1 VSVRVAP
8 REPGTSQTGSPGG
21 NGPKRRRWNRMTR
34 ADAFWGYAMIAPG
47 LIGLLI
53 FYIWP
58 MLQTFYFSFTEWG
71 PFGDA
76 EWTGLANYRELFSG
90 PEFLMAL
97 RNTLVYT
104 VLSVAITEAIAL
116 VLAVLL
122 NQKLRGMSV
131 YRTLYFIP
139 VVTMPVA
146 IGLVWRWL
154 YNSDYGVINYLLS
167 LVGIE
172 GANWLSDPDL
182 ALYAIVVV
190 GVWSGI
196 GYALVLFLGGLQTIP
211 AEYYDAA
218 SVDGAGTLVKFF
230 RITLPLLSP
239 MVFFVTVISL
249 INSLQVFDL
258 IFVMISSG
266 RGASTSPVID
276 QTQSLV
282 YLFYKNTFVINEQGQ
297 GAAVVLTLFIIIVLI
312 TLVQFRLQRKWVHY
326 E

>member
-1 VSVRVAP
+1 
-8 REPGTSQTGSPGG
+8 
-21 NGPKRRRWNRMTR
+21 MTR

-76 EWTGLANYRELFSG
+76 VWTGLANYRELFHG

-104 VLSVAITEAIAL
+104 VLNVSITEAIAL

-154 YNSDYGVINYLLS
+154 YNSEYGVINYLLS
-167 LVGIE
+167 LIGIE

-196 GYALVLFLGGLQTIP
+196 GYALVLFLAGLQTIP

-218 SVDGAGTLVKFF
+218 SVDGAGALVKFF

-239 MVFFVTVISL
+239 TVFFVTVISL
-249 INSLQVFDL
+249 IGSLQVFDL

-266 RGASTSPVID
+266 RSASTSPVID

>member
-1 VSVRVAP
+1 MA
-8 REPGTSQTGSPGG
+8 
-21 NGPKRRRWNRMTR
+21 R

-47 LIGLLI
+47 LIGMLI

-58 MLQTFYFSFTEWG
+58 MFQTFYFSFTEWG

-76 EWTGLANYRELFSG
+76 VWTGLANYRALFSG

-104 VLSVAITEAIAL
+104 VLSVSITEAIAL

-154 YNSDYGVINYLLS
+154 YNSDYGIINYLLG
-167 LVGIE
+167 LVGIQ

-190 GVWSGI
+190 GVWSGL
-196 GYALVLFLGGLQTIP
+196 GYALVLFLAGLQTIP

-218 SVDGAGTLVKFF
+218 SVDGAGPLVKFF

-239 MVFFVTVISL
+239 TVFFVTVISL
-249 INSLQVFDL
+249 INSLQVFDV

-282 YLFYKNTFVINEQGQ
+282 YLFYKNTFVINEQGE

-312 TLVQFRLQRKWVHY
+312 TLVQFRLQRRWVHY

>member
-1 VSVRVAP
+1 
-8 REPGTSQTGSPGG
+8 
-21 NGPKRRRWNRMTR
+21 MTR

-71 PFGDA
+71 PFVDA

>member
-1 VSVRVAP
+1 MA
-8 REPGTSQTGSPGG
+8 
-21 NGPKRRRWNRMTR
+21 R

-47 LIGLLI
+47 LIGMLI

-58 MLQTFYFSFTEWG
+58 MFQTFYFSFTEWG

-76 EWTGLANYRELFSG
+76 VWTGLANYRALFSG

-104 VLSVAITEAIAL
+104 VLSVSITEAIAL

-154 YNSDYGVINYLLS
+154 YNSDYGIINYLLS
-167 LVGIE
+167 LIGIE
-172 GANWLSDPDL
+172 GPNWLSDPDL
-182 ALYAIVVV
+182 ALYAIVAVL
-190 GVWSGI
+190 VWSGI
-196 GYALVLFLGGLQTIP
+196 GYALVLFLAGLQTIP

-218 SVDGAGTLVKFF
+218 SVDGAGPLVKFF

-239 MVFFVTVISL
+239 TVFFVTVISL
-249 INSLQVFDL
+249 INSLQVFDV

-282 YLFYKNTFVINEQGQ
+282 YLFYKNTFVINEQGE

-312 TLVQFRLQRKWVHY
+312 TLVQFRLQRRWVHY

>member
-1 VSVRVAP
+1 MSLRVAP

-21 NGPKRRRWNRMTR
+21 NGPKRRRWTRMTR

>member
-1 VSVRVAP
+1 
-8 REPGTSQTGSPGG
+8 
-21 NGPKRRRWNRMTR
+21 MTR

-47 LIGLLI
+47 FIGLLV

-76 EWTGLANYRELFSG
+76 VWTGLANYRELFHG

-104 VLSVAITEAIAL
+104 VLSVSITEAIAL

-154 YNSDYGVINYLLS
+154 YNSDYGIINYLLS
-167 LVGIE
+167 LIGIE

-196 GYALVLFLGGLQTIP
+196 GYALVLFLAGLQTIP

-218 SVDGAGTLVKFF
+218 SVDGAGALVKFF

-239 MVFFVTVISL
+239 TVFFVTVISL
-249 INSLQVFDL
+249 IDSLQVFDL

-266 RGASTSPVID
+266 RSASTSPVID

-312 TLVQFRLQRKWVHY
+312 TLAQFRLQRRWVHY

>member
-1 VSVRVAP
+1 MA
-8 REPGTSQTGSPGG
+8 
-21 NGPKRRRWNRMTR
+21 R

-76 EWTGLANYRELFSG
+76 EWTGMSNYRELFHG

-104 VLSVAITEAIAL
+104 VLSVSITEAIAL

-154 YNSDYGVINYLLS
+154 YNSDYGIINYLLS
-167 LVGIE
+167 LIGIE
-172 GANWLSDPDL
+172 GANWLSDPSL

-196 GYALVLFLGGLQTIP
+196 GYALVLFLAGLQTIP

-218 SVDGAGTLVKFF
+218 SVDGAGALVKFF

-239 MVFFVTVISL
+239 TVFFVTVISL
-249 INSLQVFDL
+249 IGSLQVFDL

-266 RGASTSPVID
+266 RSASTSPVID

-297 GAAVVLTLFIIIVLI
+297 GAAVVLTLFIIIVLV

>member
-21 NGPKRRRWNRMTR
+21 NGPKRRKWNSMARS
-34 ADAFWGYAMIAPG
+34 DAFWGYAMIAPG
-47 LIGLLI
+47 LIGLLV

-76 EWTGLANYRELFSG
+76 VWTGLANYRELFHG

-104 VLSVAITEAIAL
+104 VLSVSITEAIAL

-154 YNSDYGVINYLLS
+154 YNSDYGIINYLLS
-167 LVGIE
+167 LIGIE

-196 GYALVLFLGGLQTIP
+196 GYALVLFLAGLQTIP

-218 SVDGAGTLVKFF
+218 SVDGAGALVKFF

-239 MVFFVTVISL
+239 TVFFVTVISL
-249 INSLQVFDL
+249 IGSLQVFDL

-266 RGASTSPVID
+266 RSASTSPVID

>member
-1 VSVRVAP
+1 
-8 REPGTSQTGSPGG
+8 
-21 NGPKRRRWNRMTR
+21 MTR

-76 EWTGLANYRELFSG
+76 VWTGLANYRELFHG

-104 VLSVAITEAIAL
+104 VLSVSITEAIAL

-154 YNSDYGVINYLLS
+154 YNSDYGIINYLLS
-167 LVGIE
+167 LIGIE

-196 GYALVLFLGGLQTIP
+196 GYALVLFLAGLQTIP

-218 SVDGAGTLVKFF
+218 SVDGAGALVKFF

-239 MVFFVTVISL
+239 TVFFVTVISL
-249 INSLQVFDL
+249 IDSLQVFDL

-266 RGASTSPVID
+266 RSASTSPVID

-297 GAAVVLTLFIIIVLI
+297 GAAVVLTLFIIIVLV

>member
-1 VSVRVAP
+1 
-8 REPGTSQTGSPGG
+8 
-21 NGPKRRRWNRMTR
+21 MTR

-76 EWTGLANYRELFSG
+76 EWTGLSNYRALFKG

-104 VLSVAITEAIAL
+104 VLSVSITEAIAL

-154 YNSDYGVINYLLS
+154 YNSDYGIINYLLG
-167 LVGIE
+167 LLGIQ

-190 GVWSGI
+190 GVWSGL
-196 GYALVLFLGGLQTIP
+196 GYALVLFLAGLQTIP

-218 SVDGAGTLVKFF
+218 SVDGAGALVKFF

-239 MVFFVTVISL
+239 TVFFVTVISL

-297 GAAVVLTLFIIIVLI
+297 GAAVVLTLFIIIVLV
-312 TLVQFRLQRKWVHY
+312 TFAQFRLQRRWVHY

>member
-1 VSVRVAP
+1 
-8 REPGTSQTGSPGG
+8 
-21 NGPKRRRWNRMTR
+21 MTR

-76 EWTGLANYRELFSG
+76 VWTGLANYRELFHG

-104 VLSVAITEAIAL
+104 VLSVSITEAIAL

-154 YNSDYGVINYLLS
+154 YNSDYGIINYLLG
-167 LVGIE
+167 LVGIQ

-190 GVWSGI
+190 GVWSGL
-196 GYALVLFLGGLQTIP
+196 GYALVLFLAGLQTIP

-218 SVDGAGTLVKFF
+218 SVDGAGALVKFF

-239 MVFFVTVISL
+239 TVFFVTVISL

-282 YLFYKNTFVINEQGQ
+282 YLFYKNTFVINEQGE

-312 TLVQFRLQRKWVHY
+312 TLAQFRLQRRWVHY

>member
-1 VSVRVAP
+1 MA
-8 REPGTSQTGSPGG
+8 
-21 NGPKRRRWNRMTR
+21 R

-47 LIGLLI
+47 LIGLLV
-53 FYIWP
+53 FNIWP

-71 PFGDA
+71 PFGGA
-76 EWTGLANYRELFSG
+76 EWTGLANYRALFHG

-104 VLSVAITEAIAL
+104 VLSVSITEAIAL

-154 YNSDYGVINYLLS
+154 YNSDYGIINYLLG
-167 LVGIE
+167 LVGIQ

-190 GVWSGI
+190 GVWSGL
-196 GYALVLFLGGLQTIP
+196 GYALVLFLAGLQTIP

-218 SVDGAGTLVKFF
+218 SVDGAGALVKFF

-239 MVFFVTVISL
+239 TVFFVTVISL

-282 YLFYKNTFVINEQGQ
+282 YLFYKNTFVINEQGE

-312 TLVQFRLQRKWVHY
+312 TLAQFRLQRRWVHY

>member
-1 VSVRVAP
+1 
-8 REPGTSQTGSPGG
+8 
-21 NGPKRRRWNRMTR
+21 MTR

-76 EWTGLANYRELFSG
+76 EWTGLSNYRALFQG

-104 VLSVAITEAIAL
+104 VLSVSITEIIAL

-154 YNSDYGVINYLLS
+154 YNSDYGIINYLL
-167 LVGIE
+167 GD
-172 GANWLSDPDL
+172 WLAYRAPT
-182 ALYAIVVV
+182 
-190 GVWSGI
+190 G
-196 GYALVLFLGGLQTIP
+196 
-211 AEYYDAA
+211 
-218 SVDGAGTLVKFF
+218 
-230 RITLPLLSP
+230 
-239 MVFFVTVISL
+239 
-249 INSLQVFDL
+249 
-258 IFVMISSG
+258 
-266 RGASTSPVID
+266 
-276 QTQSLV
+276 
-282 YLFYKNTFVINEQGQ
+282 
-297 GAAVVLTLFIIIVLI
+297 
-312 TLVQFRLQRKWVHY
+312 
-326 E
+326 

>member
-1 VSVRVAP
+1 MA
-8 REPGTSQTGSPGG
+8 
-21 NGPKRRRWNRMTR
+21 R

-47 LIGLLI
+47 LIGMLI

-58 MLQTFYFSFTEWG
+58 MFQTFYFSFTEWG

-76 EWTGLANYRELFSG
+76 VWTGLANYRALFSG

-104 VLSVAITEAIAL
+104 VLSVTITEVIAL

-154 YNSDYGVINYLLS
+154 YNSDYGIINYLLG
-167 LVGIE
+167 LVGIQ

-190 GVWSGI
+190 GVWSGL
-196 GYALVLFLGGLQTIP
+196 GYALVLFLAGLQTIP

-218 SVDGAGTLVKFF
+218 SVDGAGALVKFF

-239 MVFFVTVISL
+239 TVFFVTVISL

-282 YLFYKNTFVINEQGQ
+282 YLFYKNTFVINEQGE

-312 TLVQFRLQRKWVHY
+312 TLAQFRLQRRWVHY

>member
-1 VSVRVAP
+1 MA
-8 REPGTSQTGSPGG
+8 
-21 NGPKRRRWNRMTR
+21 R

-76 EWTGLANYRELFSG
+76 VWTGLANYRALFNG
-90 PEFLMAL
+90 PEFLMTL

-104 VLSVAITEAIAL
+104 VLSVSITEAIAL

-154 YNSDYGVINYLLS
+154 YNSDYGIINYLLS

-172 GANWLSDPDL
+172 GPNWLSDPDL

-190 GVWSGI
+190 GVWSGL
-196 GYALVLFLGGLQTIP
+196 GYALVLFLAGLQTIP

-239 MVFFVTVISL
+239 TVFFVTVISL
-249 INSLQVFDL
+249 INSLQMFDL
-258 IFVMISSG
+258 VFVMISNG
-266 RGASTSPVID
+266 RSASTSPVID

-282 YLFYKNTFVINEQGQ
+282 YLFYKNTFVINEQGE

-312 TLVQFRLQRKWVHY
+312 TLIQFRLQRRWVHY

>member
-1 VSVRVAP
+1 
-8 REPGTSQTGSPGG
+8 
-21 NGPKRRRWNRMTR
+21 MTR

-47 LIGLLI
+47 FIGLLV

-76 EWTGLANYRELFSG
+76 VWTGLANYRELFHG
-90 PEFLMAL
+90 PEFLMTL

-104 VLSVAITEAIAL
+104 VLNVIITEAIAL

-146 IGLVWRWL
+146 IGLVWRWM
-154 YNSDYGVINYLLS
+154 YNSDYGIINYLLS
-167 LVGIE
+167 LIGIQ

-190 GVWSGI
+190 GVWSGL
-196 GYALVLFLGGLQTIP
+196 GYALVLFLAGLQTIP

-218 SVDGAGTLVKFF
+218 SVDGAGALVTFF
-230 RITLPLLSP
+230 RITLPLLTP

-249 INSLQVFDL
+249 IDSLKVFDL

-276 QTQSLV
+276 QTQTLV

-312 TLVQFRLQRKWVHY
+312 TFLQFRLQRRWVHY

>member
-1 VSVRVAP
+1 
-8 REPGTSQTGSPGG
+8 
-21 NGPKRRRWNRMTR
+21 MTR

-76 EWTGLANYRELFSG
+76 VWTGLANYRELFHG

-104 VLSVAITEAIAL
+104 VLSVSITEAIAL

-154 YNSDYGVINYLLS
+154 YNSDYGIINYLLS
-167 LVGIE
+167 LIGIE
-172 GANWLSDPDL
+172 GANWLSDPSL

-196 GYALVLFLGGLQTIP
+196 GYALVLFLAGLQTIP

-218 SVDGAGTLVKFF
+218 SVDGAGALVKFF

-239 MVFFVTVISL
+239 TVFFVTVISL
-249 INSLQVFDL
+249 IDSLQVFDL

-266 RGASTSPVID
+266 RSASTSPVID

-297 GAAVVLTLFIIIVLI
+297 GAAVVLTLFIIIVLV

>member
-1 VSVRVAP
+1 MA
-8 REPGTSQTGSPGG
+8 
-21 NGPKRRRWNRMTR
+21 R

-47 LIGLLI
+47 LIGLLV

-76 EWTGLANYRELFSG
+76 VWTGLANYRELFHG

-104 VLSVAITEAIAL
+104 VLSVSITEAIAL

-154 YNSDYGVINYLLS
+154 YNSDYGIINYLLS
-167 LVGIE
+167 LIGIE

-196 GYALVLFLGGLQTIP
+196 GYALVLFLAGLQTIP

-218 SVDGAGTLVKFF
+218 SVDGAGALVKFF

-239 MVFFVTVISL
+239 TVFFVTVISL
-249 INSLQVFDL
+249 IDSLQVFDL

-266 RGASTSPVID
+266 RSASTSPVID

>member
-1 VSVRVAP
+1 
-8 REPGTSQTGSPGG
+8 
-21 NGPKRRRWNRMTR
+21 MTR

-47 LIGLLI
+47 LIGMLV

-76 EWTGLANYRELFSG
+76 VWTGLANYRALFNG

-104 VLSVAITEAIAL
+104 LLSVSITEAIAL

-154 YNSDYGVINYLLS
+154 YNSDYGIINYLLS
-167 LVGIE
+167 LVGIQ

-190 GVWSGI
+190 GVWSGL
-196 GYALVLFLGGLQTIP
+196 GYALVLFLAGLQTIP

-218 SVDGAGTLVKFF
+218 SVDGAGALVKFF

-239 MVFFVTVISL
+239 TVFFVTVISL

-258 IFVMISSG
+258 IFVMISNG
-266 RGASTSPVID
+266 RSASTSPVID

-282 YLFYKNTFVINEQGQ
+282 YLFYKNTFVINEQGE

-312 TLVQFRLQRKWVHY
+312 TLVQFRLQRRWVHY

>member
-1 VSVRVAP
+1 
-8 REPGTSQTGSPGG
+8 
-21 NGPKRRRWNRMTR
+21 MTR

-47 LIGLLI
+47 LIGMLV

-76 EWTGLANYRELFSG
+76 VWTGLANYRALFNG

-104 VLSVAITEAIAL
+104 LLSVSITEAIAL

-154 YNSDYGVINYLLS
+154 YNSDYGIINYLLS
-167 LVGIE
+167 LVGIQ

-182 ALYAIVVV
+182 ALYAIVVAD
-190 GVWSGI
+190 VWSGI
-196 GYALVLFLGGLQTIP
+196 GIALVLFLAGLQTIP

-239 MVFFVTVISL
+239 TVFFVTVISL
-249 INSLQVFDL
+249 IESLQVFDL

-266 RGASTSPVID
+266 RSASTSPVID

-282 YLFYKNTFVINEQGQ
+282 YLFYKNTFVINEQGE

-312 TLVQFRLQRKWVHY
+312 TLIQFRLQRRWVHY

>member
-1 VSVRVAP
+1 
-8 REPGTSQTGSPGG
+8 
-21 NGPKRRRWNRMTR
+21 MTR

-47 LIGLLI
+47 FIGLLV

-76 EWTGLANYRELFSG
+76 VWTALANYRELFHG

-104 VLSVAITEAIAL
+104 VLSVSITEAIAL

-154 YNSDYGVINYLLS
+154 YNSDYGIINYLLS
-167 LVGIE
+167 LVGIQ

-190 GVWSGI
+190 DVWSGL
-196 GYALVLFLGGLQTIP
+196 GYALVLFLAGLQTIP
-211 AEYYDAA
+211 GEYYDAA
-218 SVDGAGTLVKFF
+218 SVDGAGALVKFF

-239 MVFFVTVISL
+239 TVFFVTVISL

-312 TLVQFRLQRKWVHY
+312 TFAQFRLQRRWVHY

>member
-1 VSVRVAP
+1 MA
-8 REPGTSQTGSPGG
+8 
-21 NGPKRRRWNRMTR
+21 R

-47 LIGLLI
+47 LIGMLI

-58 MLQTFYFSFTEWG
+58 MFQTFYFSFTEWG

-76 EWTGLANYRELFSG
+76 VWTGLANYRALFSG

-104 VLSVAITEAIAL
+104 VLSVSITEAIAL

-154 YNSDYGVINYLLS
+154 YNSDYGIINYLLG
-167 LVGIE
+167 LVGIQ

-190 GVWSGI
+190 GVWSGL
-196 GYALVLFLGGLQTIP
+196 GYALVLFLAGLQTIP

-218 SVDGAGTLVKFF
+218 SVDGAGALVKFF

-239 MVFFVTVISL
+239 TVFFVTVISL
-249 INSLQVFDL
+249 IDSLQVFDL

-266 RGASTSPVID
+266 RSASTSPVID

-282 YLFYKNTFVINEQGQ
+282 YLFYKNTFVINEQGL

-312 TLVQFRLQRKWVHY
+312 TLAQFRLQRRWVHY

>member
-1 VSVRVAP
+1 MA
-8 REPGTSQTGSPGG
+8 
-21 NGPKRRRWNRMTR
+21 R

-47 LIGLLI
+47 LIGMLI

-58 MLQTFYFSFTEWG
+58 MFQTFYFSFTEWG

-76 EWTGLANYRELFSG
+76 VWTGLANYRALFSG

-104 VLSVAITEAIAL
+104 VLSVSITEAIAL

-154 YNSDYGVINYLLS
+154 YNSDYGIINYLLG
-167 LVGIE
+167 LVGIQ

-190 GVWSGI
+190 GVWSGL
-196 GYALVLFLGGLQTIP
+196 GYALVLFLAGLQTIP

-218 SVDGAGTLVKFF
+218 SVDGAGALVKFF

-239 MVFFVTVISL
+239 TVFFVTVISL

-282 YLFYKNTFVINEQGQ
+282 YLFYKNTFVINEQGE

-312 TLVQFRLQRKWVHY
+312 TLAQFRLQRRWVHY

>member
-1 VSVRVAP
+1 
-8 REPGTSQTGSPGG
+8 
-21 NGPKRRRWNRMTR
+21 MTR

-47 LIGLLI
+47 FIGLLI

-76 EWTGLANYRELFSG
+76 VWTGLANYRELFHG

-104 VLSVAITEAIAL
+104 VLSVSITEAIAL

-167 LVGIE
+167 LIGIE

-196 GYALVLFLGGLQTIP
+196 GYALVLFLAGLQTIP

-218 SVDGAGTLVKFF
+218 SVDGAGALVKFF

-239 MVFFVTVISL
+239 TVFFVTVISL
-249 INSLQVFDL
+249 IDSLQVFDL

-266 RGASTSPVID
+266 RSASTSPVID

>member
-1 VSVRVAP
+1 MA
-8 REPGTSQTGSPGG
+8 
-21 NGPKRRRWNRMTR
+21 R

-47 LIGLLI
+47 LIGMLI

-58 MLQTFYFSFTEWG
+58 MFQTFYFSFTEWG

-76 EWTGLANYRELFSG
+76 VWTGLANYRALFSG

-104 VLSVAITEAIAL
+104 VLSVSITEAIAL

-154 YNSDYGVINYLLS
+154 YNSDYGIINYLLG
-167 LVGIE
+167 LVGIQ

-190 GVWSGI
+190 GVWSGL
-196 GYALVLFLGGLQTIP
+196 GYALVLFLADLQTIP

-218 SVDGAGTLVKFF
+218 SVDGAGALVKFF

-239 MVFFVTVISL
+239 TVFFVTVISL

-282 YLFYKNTFVINEQGQ
+282 YLFYKNTFVINEQGE

-312 TLVQFRLQRKWVHY
+312 TLAQFRLQRRWVHY

>member
-1 VSVRVAP
+1 MA
-8 REPGTSQTGSPGG
+8 
-21 NGPKRRRWNRMTR
+21 R

-47 LIGLLI
+47 LIGMLI

-76 EWTGLANYRELFSG
+76 VWTGLANYRALFSG

-104 VLSVAITEAIAL
+104 VLSVSITEAIAL

-154 YNSDYGVINYLLS
+154 YNSDYGIINYLLS
-167 LVGIE
+167 LVGIQ

-182 ALYAIVVV
+182 ALYAIVVAD
-190 GVWSGI
+190 VWSGL
-196 GYALVLFLGGLQTIP
+196 GYALVLFLAGLQTIP

-218 SVDGAGTLVKFF
+218 SVDGAGPLVKFF

-239 MVFFVTVISL
+239 TVFFVTVISL

-258 IFVMISSG
+258 IFVMISNG
-266 RGASTSPVID
+266 RSASTSPVID

-282 YLFYKNTFVINEQGQ
+282 YLFYKNTFVINEQGE

-312 TLVQFRLQRKWVHY
+312 TLVQFRLQRRWVHY

>member
-1 VSVRVAP
+1 MA
-8 REPGTSQTGSPGG
+8 
-21 NGPKRRRWNRMTR
+21 R

-76 EWTGLANYRELFSG
+76 VWTGLANYRELFHG

-104 VLSVAITEAIAL
+104 VLSVTITEAIAL

-154 YNSDYGVINYLLS
+154 YNSDYGIINYLLS
-167 LVGIE
+167 LIGIE

-182 ALYAIVVV
+182 ALYSIVVV
-190 GVWSGI
+190 GVWSGL
-196 GYALVLFLGGLQTIP
+196 GYALVLFLAGLQTIP

-218 SVDGAGTLVKFF
+218 SVDGAGALVKFF

-239 MVFFVTVISL
+239 TVFFVTVISL

>member
-1 VSVRVAP
+1 MA
-8 REPGTSQTGSPGG
+8 
-21 NGPKRRRWNRMTR
+21 R

-47 LIGLLI
+47 LIGMLI

-76 EWTGLANYRELFSG
+76 VWTGLANYRALFNG

-104 VLSVAITEAIAL
+104 VLSVSITEAIAL

-154 YNSDYGVINYLLS
+154 YNSDYGIINYLLS
-167 LVGIE
+167 LVGIQ

-182 ALYAIVVV
+182 ALYAIVVAD
-190 GVWSGI
+190 VWSGL
-196 GYALVLFLGGLQTIP
+196 GYALVLFLAGLQTIP

-218 SVDGAGTLVKFF
+218 SVDGAGPLVKFF

-239 MVFFVTVISL
+239 TVFFVTVISL

-258 IFVMISSG
+258 IFVMISNG
-266 RGASTSPVID
+266 RSASTSPVID

-282 YLFYKNTFVINEQGQ
+282 YLFYKNTFVINEQGE

-312 TLVQFRLQRKWVHY
+312 TLVQFRLQRRWVHY

>member
-1 VSVRVAP
+1 
-8 REPGTSQTGSPGG
+8 
-21 NGPKRRRWNRMTR
+21 MTR

-76 EWTGLANYRELFSG
+76 VWTGLANYRELFHG

-104 VLSVAITEAIAL
+104 VLSVSITEAIAL

-154 YNSDYGVINYLLS
+154 YNSDYGIINYLLS
-167 LVGIE
+167 LIGIE

-196 GYALVLFLGGLQTIP
+196 GYALVLFLAGLQTIP

-218 SVDGAGTLVKFF
+218 SVDGAGALVKFF

-239 MVFFVTVISL
+239 TVFFVTVISL
-249 INSLQVFDL
+249 IDSLQVFDL

-266 RGASTSPVID
+266 RSASTSPVID

>member
-1 VSVRVAP
+1 MSA
-8 REPGTSQTGSPGG
+8 RESGASQAGPPGG
-21 NGPKRRRWNRMTR
+21 NRPKRRRRWDRIAR
-34 ADAFWGYAMIAPG
+34 ADALWGYAMIAPG

-76 EWTGLANYRELFSG
+76 TWTGLSNYRALFDG
-90 PEFLMAL
+90 PQFLLAL
-97 RNTLVYT
+97 RNTLTYT
-104 VLSVAITEAIAL
+104 ILSVTITEAIAL

-122 NQKLRGMSV
+122 NQNLRGLSV

-139 VVTMPVA
+139 VVTMPAA

-154 YNSDYGVINYLLS
+154 YNSDYGVINYLLG
-167 LVGIE
+167 LLGIE
-172 GANWLSDPDL
+172 GPKWLSDPDL

-196 GYALVLFLGGLQTIP
+196 GYALVLFLAGLQTIP
-211 AEYYDAA
+211 TDYYDAA
-218 SVDGAGTLVKFF
+218 AVDGAGAFVKFF

-239 MVFFVTVISL
+239 TAFFVTVISL

-258 IFVMISSG
+258 IFLMISSG
-266 RGASTSPVID
+266 RGASTSPVIE

-282 YLFYKNTFVINEQGQ
+282 YLFYKDTFVLNEQGQ

-312 TLVQFRLQRKWVHY
+312 TFAQFRLQRRWVHY

>member
-1 VSVRVAP
+1 MA
-8 REPGTSQTGSPGG
+8 
-21 NGPKRRRWNRMTR
+21 R

-76 EWTGLANYRELFSG
+76 EWTGMSNYRELFHG

-104 VLSVAITEAIAL
+104 VLSVSITEAIAL

-154 YNSDYGVINYLLS
+154 YNSDYGIINYLLG
-167 LVGIE
+167 LLGIE

-190 GVWSGI
+190 LVWSGI
-196 GYALVLFLGGLQTIP
+196 GYALVLFLAGLQTIP

-218 SVDGAGTLVKFF
+218 SVDGAGALVTFF

-239 MVFFVTVISL
+239 TVFFVTVISL
-249 INSLQVFDL
+249 INSLQVFDE

-266 RGASTSPVID
+266 RSASTSPVID

-297 GAAVVLTLFIIIVLI
+297 GAAVVLTLFILIVLI
-312 TLVQFRLQRKWVHY
+312 TLIQFRLQRRWVHY

>member
-1 VSVRVAP
+1 
-8 REPGTSQTGSPGG
+8 
-21 NGPKRRRWNRMTR
+21 MTR

-76 EWTGLANYRELFSG
+76 VWTGLANYRELFHG

-104 VLSVAITEAIAL
+104 VLSVSITEAIAL

-154 YNSDYGVINYLLS
+154 YNSDYGIINYLLG
-167 LVGIE
+167 LVGIQ

-190 GVWSGI
+190 GVWSGL
-196 GYALVLFLGGLQTIP
+196 GYALVLFLAGLQTIP

-218 SVDGAGTLVKFF
+218 SVDGAGALVKFF

-239 MVFFVTVISL
+239 TVFFVTVISL

>member
-1 VSVRVAP
+1 MSVKAAP
-8 REPGTSQTGSPGG
+8 SEPGTSQTGSSDRDGT
-21 NGPKRRRWNRMTR
+21 KRREWNRTTR

-47 LIGLLI
+47 LIGLLV

-58 MLQTFYFSFTEWG
+58 MIQTFYFSFTEWG

-76 EWTGLANYRELFSG
+76 EWTGLANYRELFRG
-90 PEFLMAL
+90 TEFLMAL

-104 VLSVAITEAIAL
+104 VLSVSITEAIAL

-154 YNSDYGVINYLLS
+154 YNSDYGVINYVLS

-172 GANWLSDPDL
+172 GANWLSDPNL

-190 GVWSGI
+190 GVWSGV
-196 GYALVLFLGGLQTIP
+196 GYALVLFLAGLQTIP
-211 AEYYDAA
+211 RSLYEAAEI
-218 SVDGAGTLVKFF
+218 DGASKWQQFWE
-230 RITLPLLSP
+230 ITLPMLRP
-239 MVFFVTVISL
+239 AIVVA
-249 INSLQVFDL
+249 L
-258 IFVMISSG
+258 IFRTITAIQTFDIPYAMTNGGPGNATETLAMFIHK
-266 RGASTSPVID
+266 TTID
-276 QTQSLV
+276 FLDLGYGSALAVLMFIVSALATAG
-282 YLFYKNTFVINEQGQ
+282 YLRYTRRDPGQ
-297 GAAVVLTLFIIIVLI
+297 KG
-312 TLVQFRLQRKWVHY
+312 H
-326 E
+326 

>member
-1 VSVRVAP
+1 MARS
-8 REPGTSQTGSPGG
+8 
-21 NGPKRRRWNRMTR
+21 
-34 ADAFWGYAMIAPG
+34 DAFWGYAMIAPG
-47 LIGLLI
+47 LIGLLV

-76 EWTGLANYRELFSG
+76 VWTGLANYRELFHG

-104 VLSVAITEAIAL
+104 VLSVSITEAIAL

-154 YNSDYGVINYLLS
+154 YNSDYGIINYLLS
-167 LVGIE
+167 LIGIE

-196 GYALVLFLGGLQTIP
+196 GYALVLFLAGLQTIP

-218 SVDGAGTLVKFF
+218 SVDGAGALVKFF

-239 MVFFVTVISL
+239 TVFFVTVISL
-249 INSLQVFDL
+249 IDSLQVFDL

-266 RGASTSPVID
+266 RSASTSPVID

>member
-1 VSVRVAP
+1 MSA
-8 REPGTSQTGSPGG
+8 RESGASQAGPPDG
-21 NGPKRRRWNRMTR
+21 NRPKRRRGWDRISR
-34 ADAFWGYAMIAPG
+34 ADALWGYAMIAPG

-76 EWTGLANYRELFSG
+76 RWTGLSNYRALFDG
-90 PEFLMAL
+90 PEFLLAL
-97 RNTLVYT
+97 RNTLIYT
-104 VLSVAITEAIAL
+104 VLSVTITEAIAL

-122 NQKLRGMSV
+122 NQNLRGLSV

-139 VVTMPVA
+139 VVTMPAA

-154 YNSDYGVINYLLS
+154 YNSDYGVINYLLG
-167 LVGIE
+167 LLGIE
-172 GANWLSDPDL
+172 GAKWLSDPDL

-196 GYALVLFLGGLQTIP
+196 GYALVLFLAGLQTIP
-211 AEYYDAA
+211 TDYYDAA
-218 SVDGAGTLVKFF
+218 AVDGAGALVKFV

-239 MVFFVTVISL
+239 TVFFVTVISL

-258 IFVMISSG
+258 IFLMISSG
-266 RGASTSPVID
+266 RGASTSPVIE

-282 YLFYKNTFVINEQGQ
+282 YLFYKDTFVLNEQGQ

-312 TLVQFRLQRKWVHY
+312 TFAQFRLQRRWVHY